1 MENPMEASN
10 SIFNSVFIVE
20 KGGLDC
26 FAVTLAPLRSQS
38 LLYPVLYH
46 HQTIKLVVGTLWVEP
61 IQCTVKKSHLEK
73 PVDFSLNAYLRLWA
87 FKSW

>member
-1 MENPMEASN
+1 MEVPN

-20 KGGLDC
+20 KGGLDY
-26 FAVTLAPLRSQS
+26 FAVTLAPLQSQS
-38 LLYPVLYH
+38 LLYSALYH
-46 HQTIKLVVGTLWVEP
+46 HQTIKLVVGTLSVEA

-73 PVDFSLNAYLRLWA
+73 PVDFPLNTYLHLWA